1 MSARQSIRPPTRQ
14 LTRRPAPVLAADAVL
29 PGRRPSWARIPA
41 AAVRTARPRQ
51 WPKNLLVFA
60 APLTGSA
67 LARGSTALSGA
78 TAALAVFTLASCAVY
93 FVNDSVDAERDRQH
107 PRKCLRPV
115 ACGDLGERQA
125 LALAAGCVLAA
136 AALTAATGLLAT
148 GYGLALALTAYLA
161 TSFLYSFGLKHLP
174 VIELALV
181 ASGFVLRALGGA
193 AASRVPPSA
202 WFILVCSLGALL
214 VVIAKRY
221 TEITSLGGP
230 AARHRPS
237 LRRYTPRGLRAAQRA
252 AALLMVAAYLAWAAT
267 EPDTWAGHWHLAT
280 AVPLVC
286 ALVRF
291 DRLTATATTAHI
303 EDLIVRDVPMV
314 CFEAVWLL
322 VFVVGLA
329 THP

>member
-1 MSARQSIRPPTRQ
+1 MSAQQPAQQPAPAAAVAA
-14 LTRRPAPVLAADAVL
+14 LLPARRPGWIRWPV
-29 PGRRPSWARIPA
+29 

-51 WPKNLLVFA
+51 WPKNFLVFA

-67 LARGSTALSGA
+67 LARGSAALSGA
-78 TAALAVFTLASCAVY
+78 MVALLVFTLASCAVY
-93 FVNDSVDAERDRQH
+93 FVNDAVDAERDRQH

-115 ACGDLGERQA
+115 ACGDLSENHAFG
-125 LALAAGCVLAA
+125 LAVGCVAA
-136 AALTAATGLLAT
+136 AALLVAATGVLASD
-148 GYGLALALTAYLA
+148 YGLALAVTAYLA

-174 VIELALV
+174 FVELALV

-193 AASRVPPSA
+193 AASHVPPSG

-214 VVIAKRY
+214 VVIAKRF
-221 TEITSLGGP
+221 TELTSLGAP

-237 LRRYTPRGLRAAQRA
+237 LRRYTPGALRTAQRA
-252 AALLMVAAYLAWAAT
+252 AAVLMVAAYLAWALT
-267 EPDTWAGHWHLAT
+267 EPDQWTGRWHLAT
-280 AVPLVC
+280 AVPLIA

-303 EDLIVRDVPMV
+303 EDLIVRDLPMV
-314 CFEAVWLL
+314 CLEMVWLL
-322 VFVVGLA
+322 VFVTGLA